1 MESNKNPSEDFVEI
15 GSSLLKGDILKIY
28 YLMILTGTP
37 PAYANQFLF
46 NLRFSDQRANA
57 IKIRNTL
64 IRSLKQ
70 TLLKIVNDPVLYQRA
85 RALANRKD
93 FNVFEEIEKELTTSL
108 DEVSVSQTLKRL
120 TSLNNNKDYKK
131 QIANYI
137 LNFTEE
143 LQGTI
148 GTQLGQVQGTGT
160 TGGID
165 SYDLPLGSKKKRNKT
180 MITRRGKMV
189 GNPLF
194 ALTNEGYSLAVNG
207 QLPPEIN
214 EALEQ
219 TGIVVL
225 ENSENESMMFLVSE
239 PESKEQ
245 SDQSEDLDEAKTKLD
260 PVGQE
265 DDDIDNDGKKNTKE
279 DKYLKQRRKAVSA
292 AIQMKHK
299 KKVNEENSVKEK
311 LKGLKADYEKHADE
325 IRKPIPPVRG
335 SKNPMARVGKGGKM
349 EWAKDRR
356 KESGKGTRRSGDVD
370 YRSTT
375 TSE

>member
-1 MESNKNPSEDFVEI
+1 MKPEKNPSEDFVEI
-15 GSSLLKGDILKIY
+15 GSSLLKGDVLKIY

-46 NLRFSDQRANA
+46 NLRYSDQRANS

-70 TLLKIVNDPVLYQRA
+70 TLLKIVNDTVLYQRA

-93 FNVFEEIEKELTTSL
+93 FNVFEEIEKELKNTL
-108 DEVSVSQTLKRL
+108 DETAVADILKRL
-120 TSLNNNKDYKK
+120 TTLNNDKNYKRRISDY
-131 QIANYI
+131 IV
-137 LNFTEE
+137 NFTEE
-143 LQGTI
+143 LQGTA

-165 SYDLPLGSKKKRNKT
+165 SYDLPVGSKKKRNKT

-239 PESKEQ
+239 PEQE
-245 SDQSEDLDEAKTKLD
+245 ENAEELDEKMKSKKTLD
-260 PVGQE
+260 PVGEE
-265 DDDIDNDGKKNTKE
+265 DDDVDNDGKPNTKT
-279 DKYLKQRRKAVSA
+279 DKYLKHRRAAVSA
-292 AIQMKHK
+292 AVKMKRK
-299 KKVNEENSVKEK
+299 KSN
-311 LKGLKADYEKHADE
+311 
-325 IRKPIPPVRG
+325 
-335 SKNPMARVGKGGKM
+335 
-349 EWAKDRR
+349 
-356 KESGKGTRRSGDVD
+356 
-370 YRSTT
+370 
-375 TSE
+375 

>member
-1 MESNKNPSEDFVEI
+1 MKPEKNPSEDFVEI
-15 GSSLLKGDILKIY
+15 GSSLLKGDVLKIY

-46 NLRFSDQRANA
+46 NLRYSDQRANS
-57 IKIRNTL
+57 IKIRNML

-70 TLLKIVNDPVLYQRA
+70 TLLKIVNDTVLYQRA
-85 RALANRKD
+85 RALANQKD
-93 FNVFEEIEKELTTSL
+93 FNVFEEIEKELKNTL
-108 DEVSVSQTLKRL
+108 DETAVADILKRL
-120 TSLNNNKDYKK
+120 TTLNNDKNYKRRISDY
-131 QIANYI
+131 IV
-137 LNFTEE
+137 NFTEE
-143 LQGTI
+143 LQGTA

-239 PESKEQ
+239 PEQE
-245 SDQSEDLDEAKTKLD
+245 ENTEELDEKMKSKKTLD
-260 PVGQE
+260 PVGEE
-265 DDDIDNDGKKNTKE
+265 DDDVDNDGKPNTKT
-279 DKYLKQRRKAVSA
+279 DKYLKHRRAAVSA
-292 AIQMKHK
+292 AVKMKRK
-299 KKVNEENSVKEK
+299 KSN
-311 LKGLKADYEKHADE
+311 
-325 IRKPIPPVRG
+325 
-335 SKNPMARVGKGGKM
+335 
-349 EWAKDRR
+349 
-356 KESGKGTRRSGDVD
+356 
-370 YRSTT
+370 
-375 TSE
+375 

>member
-15 GSSLLKGDILKIY
+15 GSSLLKGDVLKIY

-37 PAYANQFLF
+37 PAYANRFLF
-46 NLRFSDQRANA
+46 NLRYSDQRASSVQ
-57 IKIRNTL
+57 IRNTL

-70 TLLKIVNDPVLYQRA
+70 TLLKIVNDPVLYPRA

-93 FNVFEEIEKELTTSL
+93 FNVFEEIQKELSLTL
-108 DEVSVSQTLKRL
+108 DEASVADIIKRL
-120 TSLNNNKDYKK
+120 TSLNNDKDYKK

-143 LQGTI
+143 LQGTA

-160 TGGID
+160 GGGID

-207 QLPPEIN
+207 QLPSEIN
-214 EALEQ
+214 EALQE

-225 ENSENESMMFLVSE
+225 ENAESETMMFLVSE
-239 PESKEQ
+239 PETQE
-245 SDQSEDLDEAKTKLD
+245 ETEELDETELEEATKMKSKKLD
-260 PVGQE
+260 PVGKE
-265 DDDIDNDGKKNTKE
+265 DDDIDNDGEKNTKI
-279 DKYLKQRRKAVSA
+279 DKYLKHRRQAVSA
-292 AIQMKHK
+292 AIKMKRK
-299 KKVNEENSVKEK
+299 KK
-311 LKGLKADYEKHADE
+311 
-325 IRKPIPPVRG
+325 
-335 SKNPMARVGKGGKM
+335 SK
-349 EWAKDRR
+349 
-356 KESGKGTRRSGDVD
+356 
-370 YRSTT
+370 
-375 TSE
+375 

>member
-1 MESNKNPSEDFVEI
+1 MKPEKNPSEDFVEI
-15 GSSLLKGDILKIY
+15 GSSLLKGDVLKIY

-46 NLRFSDQRANA
+46 NLRYSDQRANS
-57 IKIRNTL
+57 IKIRNML

-70 TLLKIVNDPVLYQRA
+70 TLLKIVNDTVLYQRA

-93 FNVFEEIEKELTTSL
+93 FNVFEEIEKELKNTL
-108 DEVSVSQTLKRL
+108 DETAVADILKRL
-120 TSLNNNKDYKK
+120 TTLNNDKNYKRRISDY
-131 QIANYI
+131 IV
-137 LNFTEE
+137 NFTEE
-143 LQGTI
+143 LQGTA

-239 PESKEQ
+239 PEQEKNAE
-245 SDQSEDLDEAKTKLD
+245 ELDEKMKSKKTLD
-260 PVGQE
+260 PVGEE
-265 DDDIDNDGKKNTKE
+265 DDDVDNDGKPNTKT
-279 DKYLKQRRKAVSA
+279 DKYLKHRRAAVSA
-292 AIQMKHK
+292 AVKMKRK
-299 KKVNEENSVKEK
+299 KSN
-311 LKGLKADYEKHADE
+311 
-325 IRKPIPPVRG
+325 
-335 SKNPMARVGKGGKM
+335 
-349 EWAKDRR
+349 
-356 KESGKGTRRSGDVD
+356 
-370 YRSTT
+370 
-375 TSE
+375 

>member
-1 MESNKNPSEDFVEI
+1 MKPEKNPSEDFVEI
-15 GSSLLKGDILKIY
+15 GSSLLKGDVLKIY

-46 NLRFSDQRANA
+46 NLRYSDQRANS

-70 TLLKIVNDPVLYQRA
+70 TLLKIVNDTVLYQRA

-93 FNVFEEIEKELTTSL
+93 FNVFEEIEKELKNTL
-108 DEVSVSQTLKRL
+108 DETAVADILKRL
-120 TSLNNNKDYKK
+120 TTLNNDKNYKRRISDY
-131 QIANYI
+131 IV
-137 LNFTEE
+137 NFTEE
-143 LQGTI
+143 LQGTA

-239 PESKEQ
+239 PEQE
-245 SDQSEDLDEAKTKLD
+245 ENAEELDEKMKSKKTLD
-260 PVGQE
+260 PVGEE
-265 DDDIDNDGKKNTKE
+265 DDDVNNDGKPNTKT
-279 DKYLKQRRKAVSA
+279 DKYLKHRRAAVSA
-292 AIQMKHK
+292 AVKMKRK
-299 KKVNEENSVKEK
+299 KSN
-311 LKGLKADYEKHADE
+311 
-325 IRKPIPPVRG
+325 
-335 SKNPMARVGKGGKM
+335 
-349 EWAKDRR
+349 
-356 KESGKGTRRSGDVD
+356 
-370 YRSTT
+370 
-375 TSE
+375 

>member
-1 MESNKNPSEDFVEI
+1 MKPEKNPSEDFVEI
-15 GSSLLKGDILKIY
+15 GSSLLKGDVLKIY

-46 NLRFSDQRANA
+46 NLRYSDQRANS

-70 TLLKIVNDPVLYQRA
+70 TLLKIVNDTVLYQRA

-93 FNVFEEIEKELTTSL
+93 FNVFEEIEKELKNTL
-108 DEVSVSQTLKRL
+108 DETAVADILKRL
-120 TSLNNNKDYKK
+120 TTLNNDKNYKRRISDY
-131 QIANYI
+131 IV
-137 LNFTEE
+137 NFTEE
-143 LQGTI
+143 LQGTA

-165 SYDLPLGSKKKRNKT
+165 SYDLPVGSKKKRNKT

-239 PESKEQ
+239 PEQEENKE
-245 SDQSEDLDEAKTKLD
+245 ELDEKMKSKKTLD
-260 PVGQE
+260 PVGEE
-265 DDDIDNDGKKNTKE
+265 DDDVDNDGKPNTKT
-279 DKYLKQRRKAVSA
+279 DKYLKHRRAAVSA
-292 AIQMKHK
+292 AVKMKRK
-299 KKVNEENSVKEK
+299 KSN
-311 LKGLKADYEKHADE
+311 
-325 IRKPIPPVRG
+325 
-335 SKNPMARVGKGGKM
+335 
-349 EWAKDRR
+349 
-356 KESGKGTRRSGDVD
+356 
-370 YRSTT
+370 
-375 TSE
+375 

>member
-1 MESNKNPSEDFVEI
+1 METVKNPSEDFAEI
-15 GSSLLKGDILKIY
+15 GSSLLKGDVLKIY

-46 NLRFSDQRANA
+46 NLRYSDQRANS

-70 TLLKIVNDPVLYQRA
+70 TLLKIVNDTVLYQRA

-93 FNVFEEIEKELTTSL
+93 FNVFEEIEKELKNTL
-108 DEVSVSQTLKRL
+108 DETAVADILKRL
-120 TSLNNNKDYKK
+120 TTLNNDKNYKR
-131 QIANYI
+131 QISNYI
-137 LNFTEE
+137 VNFTEE
-143 LQGTI
+143 LQGTV

-239 PESKEQ
+239 PEQKE
-245 SDQSEDLDEAKTKLD
+245 DVEELDEKMKSKKVLD
-260 PVGQE
+260 PVGKE
-265 DDDIDNDGKKNTKE
+265 DDDVDNDGKPNTKT
-279 DKYLKQRRKAVSA
+279 DKYLKHRRAAVSA
-292 AIQMKHK
+292 AVKMKRK
-299 KKVNEENSVKEK
+299 KSN
-311 LKGLKADYEKHADE
+311 
-325 IRKPIPPVRG
+325 
-335 SKNPMARVGKGGKM
+335 
-349 EWAKDRR
+349 
-356 KESGKGTRRSGDVD
+356 
-370 YRSTT
+370 
-375 TSE
+375 

>member
-1 MESNKNPSEDFVEI
+1 MKPEKNPSEDFVEI
-15 GSSLLKGDILKIY
+15 GSSLLKGDVLKIY

-46 NLRFSDQRANA
+46 NLRYSDQRANS

-70 TLLKIVNDPVLYQRA
+70 TLLKIVNDTVLYQRA

-93 FNVFEEIEKELTTSL
+93 FNVFEEIEKELKNTL
-108 DEVSVSQTLKRL
+108 DETAVADILKRL
-120 TSLNNNKDYKK
+120 TTLNNDKNYKRRISDY
-131 QIANYI
+131 IV
-137 LNFTEE
+137 NFTEE
-143 LQGTI
+143 LQGTV

-239 PESKEQ
+239 PEQE
-245 SDQSEDLDEAKTKLD
+245 EDVEELDEKMKSKKVLD
-260 PVGQE
+260 PVGKE
-265 DDDIDNDGKKNTKE
+265 DDDVDNDGKPNTKT
-279 DKYLKQRRKAVSA
+279 DKYLNHRRAAVSA
-292 AIQMKHK
+292 AVKMKRK
-299 KKVNEENSVKEK
+299 KSN
-311 LKGLKADYEKHADE
+311 
-325 IRKPIPPVRG
+325 
-335 SKNPMARVGKGGKM
+335 
-349 EWAKDRR
+349 
-356 KESGKGTRRSGDVD
+356 
-370 YRSTT
+370 
-375 TSE
+375 

>member
-1 MESNKNPSEDFVEI
+1 MKPEKNPSEDFVEI
-15 GSSLLKGDILKIY
+15 GSSLLKGDVLKIY

-46 NLRFSDQRANA
+46 NLRYSDQRANS
-57 IKIRNTL
+57 IKIRNML

-70 TLLKIVNDPVLYQRA
+70 TLLKIVNDTVLYQRA

-93 FNVFEEIEKELTTSL
+93 FNVFEEIEKELKNTL
-108 DEVSVSQTLKRL
+108 DETAVADILKRL
-120 TSLNNNKDYKK
+120 TTLNNDKNYKRRISDY
-131 QIANYI
+131 IV
-137 LNFTEE
+137 NFTEE
-143 LQGTI
+143 LQGTA

-239 PESKEQ
+239 PEQEENKE
-245 SDQSEDLDEAKTKLD
+245 ELDEKMKSKKTLD
-260 PVGQE
+260 PVGEE
-265 DDDIDNDGKKNTKE
+265 DDDVDNDGKPNTKT
-279 DKYLKQRRKAVSA
+279 DKYLKHRRAAVSA
-292 AIQMKHK
+292 AVKMKRK
-299 KKVNEENSVKEK
+299 KSN
-311 LKGLKADYEKHADE
+311 
-325 IRKPIPPVRG
+325 
-335 SKNPMARVGKGGKM
+335 
-349 EWAKDRR
+349 
-356 KESGKGTRRSGDVD
+356 
-370 YRSTT
+370 
-375 TSE
+375 

>member
-1 MESNKNPSEDFVEI
+1 MKPEKNPSEDFVEI
-15 GSSLLKGDILKIY
+15 GSSLLKGDVLKIY

-46 NLRFSDQRANA
+46 NLRYSDQRANS

-70 TLLKIVNDPVLYQRA
+70 TLLKIVNDTVLYQRA

-93 FNVFEEIEKELTTSL
+93 FNVFEEIEKELKNTL
-108 DEVSVSQTLKRL
+108 DETAVADILKRL
-120 TSLNNNKDYKK
+120 TTLNNDKNYKRRISDY
-131 QIANYI
+131 IV
-137 LNFTEE
+137 NFTEE
-143 LQGTI
+143 LQGTV

-239 PESKEQ
+239 PEQE
-245 SDQSEDLDEAKTKLD
+245 ENAEELDEKMKSKKTLD
-260 PVGQE
+260 PVGEE
-265 DDDIDNDGKKNTKE
+265 DDDVDNDGKPNTKT
-279 DKYLKQRRKAVSA
+279 DKYLKHRRAAVSA
-292 AIQMKHK
+292 AVKMKRK
-299 KKVNEENSVKEK
+299 KSN
-311 LKGLKADYEKHADE
+311 
-325 IRKPIPPVRG
+325 
-335 SKNPMARVGKGGKM
+335 
-349 EWAKDRR
+349 
-356 KESGKGTRRSGDVD
+356 
-370 YRSTT
+370 
-375 TSE
+375 

>member
-1 MESNKNPSEDFVEI
+1 MKPEKNPSEDFVEI
-15 GSSLLKGDILKIY
+15 GSSLLKGDVLKIY

-46 NLRFSDQRANA
+46 NLRYSDQRANS
-57 IKIRNTL
+57 IKIRNML

-70 TLLKIVNDPVLYQRA
+70 TLLKIVNDTVLYQRA

-93 FNVFEEIEKELTTSL
+93 FNVFEEIEKELKNTL
-108 DEVSVSQTLKRL
+108 DETAVADILKRL
-120 TSLNNNKDYKK
+120 TTLNNDKNYKRK
-131 QIANYI
+131 ISNYI
-137 LNFTEE
+137 VNFTEE
-143 LQGTI
+143 LQGTA

-239 PESKEQ
+239 PEQKE
-245 SDQSEDLDEAKTKLD
+245 DVEELDEKMKSKKVLD
-260 PVGQE
+260 PVGKE
-265 DDDIDNDGKKNTKE
+265 DDDVDNDGKPNTKT
-279 DKYLKQRRKAVSA
+279 DKYLKHRRAAVSA
-292 AIQMKHK
+292 AVKMKRK
-299 KKVNEENSVKEK
+299 KSN
-311 LKGLKADYEKHADE
+311 
-325 IRKPIPPVRG
+325 
-335 SKNPMARVGKGGKM
+335 
-349 EWAKDRR
+349 
-356 KESGKGTRRSGDVD
+356 
-370 YRSTT
+370 
-375 TSE
+375 

>member
-1 MESNKNPSEDFVEI
+1 METVKNPSEDFAEI
-15 GSSLLKGDILKIY
+15 GSSLLKGDVLKIY

-46 NLRFSDQRANA
+46 NLRYSDQRANS

-70 TLLKIVNDPVLYQRA
+70 TLLKIVNDTVLYQRA

-93 FNVFEEIEKELTTSL
+93 FNVFEEIEKELKNTL
-108 DEVSVSQTLKRL
+108 DETAVADILKRL
-120 TSLNNNKDYKK
+120 TTLNNDKNYKR
-131 QIANYI
+131 QISNYI
-137 LNFTEE
+137 VNFTEE
-143 LQGTI
+143 LQGTA

-160 TGGID
+160 TGGVD

-239 PESKEQ
+239 PEQKE
-245 SDQSEDLDEAKTKLD
+245 DVEELDEKMKSKKVLD
-260 PVGQE
+260 PVGKE
-265 DDDIDNDGKKNTKE
+265 DDDVDNDGKPNTKT
-279 DKYLKQRRKAVSA
+279 DKYLKHRRAAVSA
-292 AIQMKHK
+292 AVKMKRK
-299 KKVNEENSVKEK
+299 KSN
-311 LKGLKADYEKHADE
+311 
-325 IRKPIPPVRG
+325 
-335 SKNPMARVGKGGKM
+335 
-349 EWAKDRR
+349 
-356 KESGKGTRRSGDVD
+356 
-370 YRSTT
+370 
-375 TSE
+375 

>member
-1 MESNKNPSEDFVEI
+1 MKPEKNPSEDFVEI
-15 GSSLLKGDILKIY
+15 GSSLLKGDVLKIY

-46 NLRFSDQRANA
+46 NLRYSDQRANS
-57 IKIRNTL
+57 IKIRNML

-70 TLLKIVNDPVLYQRA
+70 TLLKIVNDTVLYQRA

-93 FNVFEEIEKELTTSL
+93 FNVFEEIEKELKNTL
-108 DEVSVSQTLKRL
+108 DETAVADILKRL
-120 TSLNNNKDYKK
+120 TTLNNDKNYKRRISDY
-131 QIANYI
+131 IV
-137 LNFTEE
+137 NFTEE
-143 LQGTI
+143 LQGTA

-239 PESKEQ
+239 PEQE
-245 SDQSEDLDEAKTKLD
+245 ENAEELDEKMKSKKTLD
-260 PVGQE
+260 PVGEE
-265 DDDIDNDGKKNTKE
+265 DDDVDNDGKPNTKT
-279 DKYLKQRRKAVSA
+279 DKYLKHRRAAVSA
-292 AIQMKHK
+292 AVKMKRK
-299 KKVNEENSVKEK
+299 KSN
-311 LKGLKADYEKHADE
+311 
-325 IRKPIPPVRG
+325 
-335 SKNPMARVGKGGKM
+335 
-349 EWAKDRR
+349 
-356 KESGKGTRRSGDVD
+356 
-370 YRSTT
+370 
-375 TSE
+375 

>member
-1 MESNKNPSEDFVEI
+1 MKPEKNPSEDFVEI
-15 GSSLLKGDILKIY
+15 GSSLLKGDVLKIY

-46 NLRFSDQRANA
+46 NLRYSDQRANS
-57 IKIRNTL
+57 IKIRNML

-70 TLLKIVNDPVLYQRA
+70 TLLKIVNDTVLYQRA

-93 FNVFEEIEKELTTSL
+93 FNVFEEIEKELKNTL
-108 DEVSVSQTLKRL
+108 DETAVADILKRL
-120 TSLNNNKDYKK
+120 TTLNNDKNYKRRISDY
-131 QIANYI
+131 IV
-137 LNFTEE
+137 NFTEE
-143 LQGTI
+143 LQGTS

-239 PESKEQ
+239 PEQE
-245 SDQSEDLDEAKTKLD
+245 ENAEELDEKMKSKKTLD
-260 PVGQE
+260 PVGEE
-265 DDDIDNDGKKNTKE
+265 DDDVDNDGKPNTKT
-279 DKYLKQRRKAVSA
+279 DKYLKHRRAAVSA
-292 AIQMKHK
+292 AVKMKRK
-299 KKVNEENSVKEK
+299 KSN
-311 LKGLKADYEKHADE
+311 
-325 IRKPIPPVRG
+325 
-335 SKNPMARVGKGGKM
+335 
-349 EWAKDRR
+349 
-356 KESGKGTRRSGDVD
+356 
-370 YRSTT
+370 
-375 TSE
+375 

>member
-1 MESNKNPSEDFVEI
+1 MKPEKNPSEDFVEI
-15 GSSLLKGDILKIY
+15 GSSLLKGDVLKIY

-46 NLRFSDQRANA
+46 NLRYSDQRANS

-70 TLLKIVNDPVLYQRA
+70 TLLKIVNDTVLYQRA
-85 RALANRKD
+85 RALANQKD
-93 FNVFEEIEKELTTSL
+93 FNVFEEIEKELKNTL
-108 DEVSVSQTLKRL
+108 DETAVADILKRL
-120 TSLNNNKDYKK
+120 TTLNNDKNYKRRISDY
-131 QIANYI
+131 IV
-137 LNFTEE
+137 NFTEE
-143 LQGTI
+143 LQGTV

-239 PESKEQ
+239 PEQE
-245 SDQSEDLDEAKTKLD
+245 ENAEELDEKMKSKKTLD
-260 PVGQE
+260 PVGEE
-265 DDDIDNDGKKNTKE
+265 DDDVDNDGKPNTKT
-279 DKYLKQRRKAVSA
+279 DKYLKHRRAAVSA
-292 AIQMKHK
+292 AVKMKRK
-299 KKVNEENSVKEK
+299 KSN
-311 LKGLKADYEKHADE
+311 
-325 IRKPIPPVRG
+325 
-335 SKNPMARVGKGGKM
+335 
-349 EWAKDRR
+349 
-356 KESGKGTRRSGDVD
+356 
-370 YRSTT
+370 
-375 TSE
+375 

>member
-1 MESNKNPSEDFVEI
+1 MKPEKNPSEDFVEI
-15 GSSLLKGDILKIY
+15 GSSLLKGDVLKIY

-46 NLRFSDQRANA
+46 NLRYSDQRANS

-70 TLLKIVNDPVLYQRA
+70 TLLKIVNDTVLYQRA

-93 FNVFEEIEKELTTSL
+93 FNVFEEIEKELKNTL
-108 DEVSVSQTLKRL
+108 DETAVADILKRL
-120 TSLNNNKDYKK
+120 TTLNNDKNYKRRISDY
-131 QIANYI
+131 IV
-137 LNFTEE
+137 NFTEE
-143 LQGTI
+143 LQGTS

-239 PESKEQ
+239 PEQ
-245 SDQSEDLDEAKTKLD
+245 
-260 PVGQE
+260 
-265 DDDIDNDGKKNTKE
+265 
-279 DKYLKQRRKAVSA
+279 
-292 AIQMKHK
+292 
-299 KKVNEENSVKEK
+299 EENAEENDVKYVV
-311 LKGLKADYEKHADE
+311 D
-325 IRKPIPPVRG
+325 
-335 SKNPMARVGKGGKM
+335 NFRVK
-349 EWAKDRR
+349 
-356 KESGKGTRRSGDVD
+356 
-370 YRSTT
+370 
-375 TSE
+375 

>member
-1 MESNKNPSEDFVEI
+1 MEPVKNPSEDFAEI
-15 GSSLLKGDILKIY
+15 GSSLLKGDVLKIY

-46 NLRFSDQRANA
+46 NLRYSDQRANS

-70 TLLKIVNDPVLYQRA
+70 TLLKIVNDTVLYQRA

-93 FNVFEEIEKELTTSL
+93 FNVFEEIEKELKNTL
-108 DEVSVSQTLKRL
+108 DETAVADILKRL
-120 TSLNNNKDYKK
+120 TTLNNDKNYKR
-131 QIANYI
+131 QISNYI
-137 LNFTEE
+137 VNFTEE
-143 LQGTI
+143 LQGTA

-160 TGGID
+160 TGGVD

-239 PESKEQ
+239 PEQKE
-245 SDQSEDLDEAKTKLD
+245 DVEELDEKMKSKKVLD
-260 PVGQE
+260 PVGKE
-265 DDDIDNDGKKNTKE
+265 DDDVDNDGKPNTKT
-279 DKYLKQRRKAVSA
+279 DKYLKHRRAAVSA
-292 AIQMKHK
+292 AVKMKRK
-299 KKVNEENSVKEK
+299 KSN
-311 LKGLKADYEKHADE
+311 
-325 IRKPIPPVRG
+325 
-335 SKNPMARVGKGGKM
+335 
-349 EWAKDRR
+349 
-356 KESGKGTRRSGDVD
+356 
-370 YRSTT
+370 
-375 TSE
+375 

>member
-1 MESNKNPSEDFVEI
+1 MKPEKNPSEDFVEI
-15 GSSLLKGDILKIY
+15 GSSLLKGDVLKIY

-46 NLRFSDQRANA
+46 NLRYSDQRANS

-70 TLLKIVNDPVLYQRA
+70 TLLKIVNDTVLYQRA

-93 FNVFEEIEKELTTSL
+93 FNVFEEIEKELKNTL
-108 DEVSVSQTLKRL
+108 DETAVADILKRL
-120 TSLNNNKDYKK
+120 TTLNNDKNYKRRISDY
-131 QIANYI
+131 IV
-137 LNFTEE
+137 NFTEE
-143 LQGTI
+143 LQGTA

-239 PESKEQ
+239 PEQE
-245 SDQSEDLDEAKTKLD
+245 ENAEELDEKMKSKKTLD
-260 PVGQE
+260 PVGEE
-265 DDDIDNDGKKNTKE
+265 DDDVDNDGKPNTKT
-279 DKYLKQRRKAVSA
+279 DKYLKHRRAAVSA
-292 AIQMKHK
+292 AVKMKRK
-299 KKVNEENSVKEK
+299 KSN
-311 LKGLKADYEKHADE
+311 
-325 IRKPIPPVRG
+325 
-335 SKNPMARVGKGGKM
+335 
-349 EWAKDRR
+349 
-356 KESGKGTRRSGDVD
+356 
-370 YRSTT
+370 
-375 TSE
+375 

>member
-1 MESNKNPSEDFVEI
+1 MEPVKNPSEDFAEI
-15 GSSLLKGDILKIY
+15 GSSLLKGDVLKIY

-46 NLRFSDQRANA
+46 NLRYSDQRANS

-70 TLLKIVNDPVLYQRA
+70 TLLKIVNDTVLYQRA

-93 FNVFEEIEKELTTSL
+93 FNVFEEIKKELKNTL
-108 DEVSVSQTLKRL
+108 DETAVADILKRL
-120 TSLNNNKDYKK
+120 TTLNNDKNYKR
-131 QIANYI
+131 QISNYI
-137 LNFTEE
+137 VNFTEE
-143 LQGTI
+143 LQGTV

-239 PESKEQ
+239 PEQKE
-245 SDQSEDLDEAKTKLD
+245 DVEELDEKMKSKKVLD
-260 PVGQE
+260 PVGKE
-265 DDDIDNDGKKNTKE
+265 DDDVDNDGKPNTKT
-279 DKYLKQRRKAVSA
+279 DKYLKHRRAAVSA
-292 AIQMKHK
+292 AVKMKRK
-299 KKVNEENSVKEK
+299 KSN
-311 LKGLKADYEKHADE
+311 
-325 IRKPIPPVRG
+325 
-335 SKNPMARVGKGGKM
+335 
-349 EWAKDRR
+349 
-356 KESGKGTRRSGDVD
+356 
-370 YRSTT
+370 
-375 TSE
+375 

>member
-1 MESNKNPSEDFVEI
+1 MKPEKNPSEDFVEI
-15 GSSLLKGDILKIY
+15 GSSLLKGDVLKIY

-46 NLRFSDQRANA
+46 NLRYSDQRANS

-70 TLLKIVNDPVLYQRA
+70 TLLKIVNDTVLYQRA

-93 FNVFEEIEKELTTSL
+93 FNVFEEIEKELKNTL
-108 DEVSVSQTLKRL
+108 DETAVADILKRL
-120 TSLNNNKDYKK
+120 TTLNNDKNYKRRISDY
-131 QIANYI
+131 IV
-137 LNFTEE
+137 NFTEE
-143 LQGTI
+143 LQGTS

-239 PESKEQ
+239 PEQE
-245 SDQSEDLDEAKTKLD
+245 ENAEELDEKMKSKKTLD
-260 PVGQE
+260 PVGEE
-265 DDDIDNDGKKNTKE
+265 DDDVDNDGKPNTKT
-279 DKYLKQRRKAVSA
+279 DKYLKHRRAAVSA
-292 AIQMKHK
+292 AVKMKRK
-299 KKVNEENSVKEK
+299 KSN
-311 LKGLKADYEKHADE
+311 
-325 IRKPIPPVRG
+325 
-335 SKNPMARVGKGGKM
+335 
-349 EWAKDRR
+349 
-356 KESGKGTRRSGDVD
+356 
-370 YRSTT
+370 
-375 TSE
+375 

>member
-1 MESNKNPSEDFVEI
+1 MKPEKNPSEDFVEI
-15 GSSLLKGDILKIY
+15 GSSLLKGDVLKIY

-46 NLRFSDQRANA
+46 NLRYSDQRANSV
-57 IKIRNTL
+57 KIRNTL

-70 TLLKIVNDPVLYQRA
+70 TLLKIVNDTVLYQRA
-85 RALANRKD
+85 RVLANRKD
-93 FNVFEEIEKELTTSL
+93 FNVFEEIEKELKNTL
-108 DEVSVSQTLKRL
+108 DETAVADILKRL
-120 TSLNNNKDYKK
+120 TTLNNDKNYKRK
-131 QIANYI
+131 ISNYI
-137 LNFTEE
+137 VNFTEE
-143 LQGTI
+143 LQGTA

-239 PESKEQ
+239 PEQEENKE
-245 SDQSEDLDEAKTKLD
+245 ELDEKMKSKKVLD
-260 PVGQE
+260 PVGEE
-265 DDDIDNDGKKNTKE
+265 DDDVDNDGKSNTKT
-279 DKYLKQRRKAVSA
+279 DKYLKHRRAAVSA
-292 AIQMKHK
+292 AMKMKRK
-299 KKVNEENSVKEK
+299 KSN
-311 LKGLKADYEKHADE
+311 
-325 IRKPIPPVRG
+325 
-335 SKNPMARVGKGGKM
+335 
-349 EWAKDRR
+349 
-356 KESGKGTRRSGDVD
+356 
-370 YRSTT
+370 
-375 TSE
+375 

>member
-1 MESNKNPSEDFVEI
+1 MKPEKNPSEDFVEI
-15 GSSLLKGDILKIY
+15 GSSLLKGDVLKIY

-46 NLRFSDQRANA
+46 NLRYSDQRANS
-57 IKIRNTL
+57 IKIRNML

-70 TLLKIVNDPVLYQRA
+70 TLLKIVNDTVLYQRA

-93 FNVFEEIEKELTTSL
+93 FNVFEEIEKELKNTL
-108 DEVSVSQTLKRL
+108 DETAVADILKRL
-120 TSLNNNKDYKK
+120 TTLNNDKNYKRRISDY
-131 QIANYI
+131 IV
-137 LNFTEE
+137 NFTEE
-143 LQGTI
+143 LQGTV

-239 PESKEQ
+239 PEQE
-245 SDQSEDLDEAKTKLD
+245 EDVEELDEKMKSKKVLD
-260 PVGQE
+260 PVGKE
-265 DDDIDNDGKKNTKE
+265 DDDVDNDGKPNTKT
-279 DKYLKQRRKAVSA
+279 DKYLNHRRAAVSA
-292 AIQMKHK
+292 AVKMKRK
-299 KKVNEENSVKEK
+299 KSN
-311 LKGLKADYEKHADE
+311 
-325 IRKPIPPVRG
+325 
-335 SKNPMARVGKGGKM
+335 
-349 EWAKDRR
+349 
-356 KESGKGTRRSGDVD
+356 
-370 YRSTT
+370 
-375 TSE
+375 